1 MPKPQ
6 AASMVQL
13 YDKKFKPFITK
24 EAINSAVLKMAEKIQ
39 SDYEGMN
46 PVFIGVLNGSFL
58 IVADLVREFTWDCEV
73 SFVKMASYEGT
84 NTTGVV
90 NELIGLNHS
99 IENRHVV
106 IIEDIVDSGNT
117 VEKLVELI
125 GEDNPASLKIAT
137 LLYKPK
143 AYQKQIPID
152 YVAIEVG
159 NEFLVGYGLDYD
171 GLGRNLKDIYIIT
184 E

>member
-1 MPKPQ
+1 MTT
-6 AASMVQL
+6 VEL
-13 YDKKFKPFITK
+13 HDKKFKPFITEK
-24 EAINSAVLKMAEKIQ
+24 EIHSAVLKMVDKIQ

-46 PVFIGVLNGSFL
+46 PVFIGVLNGSFI
-58 IVADLVREFTWDCEV
+58 IVADLVREFIGDCEV

-90 NELIGLNHS
+90 NELIGLNQT

-117 VEKLVELI
+117 IEKLVELI
-125 GEDNPASLKIAT
+125 GKDKPASVKIAT
-137 LLYKPK
+137 LLFKPR
-143 AYQKQIPID
+143 AYQKTIPVD

>member
-1 MPKPQ
+1 M
-6 AASMVQL
+6 SNVQL
-13 YDKKFKPFITK
+13 HDKKFKPFITK
-24 EAINSAVLKMAEKIQ
+24 EDIHAAVLRMASEIQ
-39 SDYEGMN
+39 TDYEGKN
-46 PVFIGVLNGSFL
+46 PIFIGVLNGSFL
-58 IVADLVREFTWDCEV
+58 IVADLVREFSGDCEV

-90 NELIGLNHS
+90 NELIGLNQD
-99 IENRHVV
+99 ITDRHVV

-117 VEKLVELI
+117 VVKLVDLI
-125 GEDNPASLKIAT
+125 SKDNPASLKIAT
-137 LLYKPK
+137 LLFKPNAYKK
-143 AYQKQIPID
+143 DIPID

>member
-1 MPKPQ
+1 MGNVK
-6 AASMVQL
+6 L
-13 YDKKFKPFITK
+13 HDKVFKPFLTK
-24 EAINSAVLKMAEKIQ
+24 EEISSAILRMAEKIQ
-39 SDYEGMN
+39 SDYEGMS

-58 IVADLVREFTWDCEV
+58 IVADLVREFTGDCEV

-84 NTTGVV
+84 NTTCVV

-117 VEKLVELI
+117 VEKLVELM
-125 GEDNPASLKIAT
+125 GKYNPASLKIAT
-137 LLYKPK
+137 LLFKPK

>member
-1 MPKPQ
+1 MGNVK
-6 AASMVQL
+6 L
-13 YDKKFKPFITK
+13 DDKVFKPFLTK
-24 EAINSAVLKMAEKIQ
+24 EEISSAILKMAEKIQ

-58 IVADLVREFTWDCEV
+58 IVADLVREFTGDCEV
-73 SFVKMASYEGT
+73 SFVKLASYEGT

-106 IIEDIVDSGNT
+106 VIEDIVDSGNT
-117 VEKLVELI
+117 VEKLVELM
-125 GEDNPASLKIAT
+125 GKENPASLKIAT
-137 LLYKPK
+137 LLFKPK

>member
-1 MPKPQ
+1 MGNVK
-6 AASMVQL
+6 L
-13 YDKKFKPFITK
+13 DDKVFKPFLTK
-24 EAINSAVLKMAEKIQ
+24 EEISSAILKMAEKIQ

-58 IVADLVREFTWDCEV
+58 IVADLVREFTGDCEV

-106 IIEDIVDSGNT
+106 VIEDIVDSGNT
-117 VEKLVELI
+117 VEKLVELM
-125 GEDNPASLKIAT
+125 GKENPASLKIAT
-137 LLYKPK
+137 LLFKPK

>member
-1 MPKPQ
+1 MPKVQ
-6 AASMVQL
+6 ATNMVQL
-13 YDKKFKPFITK
+13 HDKKFKPFITK
-24 EAINSAVLKMAEKIQ
+24 AEINSAVLRMAEKIQ
-39 SDYEGMN
+39 ADYEGMN

-58 IVADLVREFTWDCEV
+58 IVADLVREFTGECEV
-73 SFVKMASYEGT
+73 SFVKMASYEGV

-99 IENRHVV
+99 IENRYVV

-125 GEDNPASLKIAT
+125 RKDKPASVKIAT

-143 AYQKQIPID
+143 AYQKNISID

>member
-1 MPKPQ
+1 MEI
-6 AASMVQL
+6 VQL
-13 YDKKFKPFITK
+13 HDKKFKPFINQKQINT
-24 EAINSAVLKMAEKIQ
+24 AILRLAEKIQ
-39 SDYEGMN
+39 NTYQDKS

-58 IVADLVREFTWDCEV
+58 FVSDLVREFSGNCEV
-73 SFVKMASYEGT
+73 SFVKMASYEGVS
-84 NTTGVV
+84 TTGKV

-99 IENRHVV
+99 IKDRHVV

-117 VEKLVELI
+117 VEKLVELLAK
-125 GEDNPASLKIAT
+125 DNPASLKIAT

-143 AYQKQIPID
+143 AYKKDILID
-152 YVAIEVG
+152 YVAMEVG

-171 GLGRNLKDIYIIT
+171 GLGRNLKEIYIIT

>member
-1 MPKPQ
+1 
-6 AASMVQL
+6 
-13 YDKKFKPFITK
+13 
-24 EAINSAVLKMAEKIQ
+24 
-39 SDYEGMN
+39 
-46 PVFIGVLNGSFL
+46 
-58 IVADLVREFTWDCEV
+58 
-73 SFVKMASYEGT
+73 MASYEGT

-99 IENRHVV
+99 IENRHVL

-125 GEDNPASLKIAT
+125 GKDKPASVKIAT
-137 LLYKPK
+137 LLYKPE
-143 AYQKQIPID
+143 AYQKNIIID

>member
-1 MPKPQ
+1 MGNVK
-6 AASMVQL
+6 L
-13 YDKKFKPFITK
+13 HDKVFKPFLTK
-24 EAINSAVLKMAEKIQ
+24 EEISSAILRMAEKIQ
-39 SDYEGMN
+39 SDYEGMS

-58 IVADLVREFTWDCEV
+58 IVADLVREFTGDCEV

-117 VEKLVELI
+117 VEKLVELM
-125 GEDNPASLKIAT
+125 GKYNPASLKIAT
-137 LLYKPK
+137 LLFKPK